1 MSERLIDLNSTEKRL
16 EMTRQL
22 LAGRPTWLAQPL
34 LVIPAIELRSS
45 GPGGGWSVR
54 FMFPISPISLTTFSY
69 VERRLASRDELDRF
83 LTDWEES
90 PETAVRVWFDREA
103 PRRSRVGE
111 LPEIVPQVAAN
122 AGDLGL

>member
-1 MSERLIDLNSTEKRL
+1 
-16 EMTRQL
+16 MTRQL

-34 LVIPAIELRSS
+34 LVIPAIELRSTE
-45 GPGGGWSVR
+45 GQWSVR

-69 VERRLASRDELDRF
+69 VERNLASRDELDRF
-83 LTDWEES
+83 LTDWETS

-111 LPEIVPQVAAN
+111 IPEIVPNVAAN

>member
-1 MSERLIDLNSTEKRL
+1 
-16 EMTRQL
+16 MTRQL

-45 GPGGGWSVR
+45 GGGFWSVR

-69 VERRLASRDELDRF
+69 VERNLAGRDELDKF

-90 PETAVRVWFDREA
+90 PETAVQVWFHREA
-103 PRRSRVGE
+103 PRRSRAGE
-111 LPEIVPQVAAN
+111 FAEQIPQVAAN
-122 AGDLGL
+122 AQDLGL